1 MTTATQFDLFQTD
14 GYTVRPV
21 NKRETH
27 WWMLNIH
34 YAKRVPPLSYAFGL
48 FRDSELVGVITYGQP
63 ASPPLC
69 KGIAGE
75 ENKHLVLELNRL
87 VLRDNLKNEASR
99 LIAQSLKQIPTPR
112 IVVSYAD
119 TEQDHVGVVYQATN
133 WLYTGCN
140 DPRKDW
146 AVRGRENTHVK
157 ALMNEYGSLKALQ
170 EAVGDDFYWR
180 QRSVKHRYVML
191 LGNKTEKKALIKALK
206 YPILPYPK
214 KEEL

>member
-1 MTTATQFDLFQTD
+1 MTTQLLLTPVDANE
-14 GYTVRPV
+14 YTVTPID
-21 NKRETH
+21 KKETH

-34 YAKRVPPLSYAFGL
+34 YAKRICPISFAFGL
-48 FRDSELVGVITYGQP
+48 YRNSELVGVITYGQP

-69 KGIAGE
+69 RGVAGE

-87 VLRDNLKNEASR
+87 ILRDNLKNEASR
-99 LIAQSLKQIPTPR
+99 LIAQSLKQIPGPR

-119 TEQDHVGVVYQATN
+119 TEQDHLGVVYQATN
-133 WLYTGCN
+133 WIYTGCN
-140 DPRKDW
+140 QPRKDW
-146 AVRGRENTHVK
+146 GVRGRENTHVK

-180 QRSVKHRYVML
+180 ERSSKHRYIMF
-191 LGNKTEKKALIKALK
+191 LGNKTERKALKAALK

-214 KEEL
+214 GSSQ

>member
-1 MTTATQFDLFQTD
+1 MQFDLFSDD
-14 GYTVRPV
+14 GYIVRSI

-34 YAKRVPPLSYAFGL
+34 YAKRIPPISYAFGL

-99 LIAQSLKQIPTPR
+99 LIAQSLKQIPAPR

-133 WLYTGCN
+133 WIYTGCSQ
-140 DPRKDW
+140 PKRDW
-146 AVRGRENTHVK
+146 GIRGQENAHMK
-157 ALMNEYGSLKALQ
+157 ALTNKYGSLKALQ
-170 EAVGDDFYWR
+170 DAVGDDFYWR
-180 QRSVKHRYVML
+180 ERSAKHRYVML
-191 LGNKTEKKALIKALK
+191 LGNKTEKKALMRALK
-206 YPILPYPK
+206 YPIMPYPK
-214 KEEL
+214 NVEMAS